1 MCGLIRGMDQ
11 SYWSLVARRLWLLT
25 KFSRCPHC
33 SGKGKRIAKMCSQC
47 HGEKVVQT
55 EHTLAV
61 HIPGG
66 APEGF
71 EEVFAGEADENVEWE
86 AGDVVVRVR
95 SQRREGEGD
104 WARHES
110 GILGRVT
117 LSAAEVS
124 GTTHT
129 SVHWARPPVHR
140 FAPRR
145 GRWRP
150 RQWRKQVGSG
160 QTG

>member
-1 MCGLIRGMDQ
+1 
-11 SYWSLVARRLWLLT
+11 
-25 KFSRCPHC
+25 
-33 SGKGKRIAKMCSQC
+33 MCSQC

-124 GTTHT
+124 DKSHT
-129 SVHWARPPVHR
+129 YLLLGSAPVHQVT
-140 FAPRR
+140 PRR
-145 GRWRP
+145 GRWPP
-150 RQWRKQVGSG
+150 RQRREEAGVDNRLMCMSRRFLVSNA
-160 QTG
+160 T